1 MAPTPNGFTVT
12 ILYFAWVKE
21 KVGVSEETVTPPP
34 SVVTVSSLMDWLANQ
49 STGHHAAFADRKFI
63 KSAVDQI
70 HVDHSARVDTASE
83 VAFFPP
89 VTGG

>member
-1 MAPTPNGFTVT
+1 VN

-21 KVGVSEETVTPPP
+21 KVGVGEERVEPPAE
-34 SVVTVSSLMDWLANQ
+34 VRTVSDLMGWLAKR
-49 STGHHAAFADRKFI
+49 SEGHASAFAERRMI
-63 KSAVDQI
+63 KVAVDQT
-70 HVDHSARVDTASE
+70 HVDNASPIAGARE

>member
-1 MAPTPNGFTVT
+1 MT

-21 KVGVSEETVTPPP
+21 KVGLSEE
-34 SVVTVSSLMDWLANQ
+34 SVVPPAEIDTVEKLMGWLKGR
-49 STGHHAAFADRKFI
+49 SPRHADAFAQPQAI
-63 KSAVDQI
+63 KAAVDQV
-70 HVDHSARVDTASE
+70 HVPVTASVAGARE

>member
-1 MAPTPNGFTVT
+1 MT

-21 KVGVSEETVTPPP
+21 KVGLGQETVTPPP
-34 SVVTVSSLMDWLANQ
+34 GVDTVAALIEWLKAR
-49 STGHHAAFADRKFI
+49 SAGHAAAFANMKLI
-63 KSAVDQI
+63 KAAVDQVHAPLSTSI
-70 HVDHSARVDTASE
+70 MGARE

>member
-1 MAPTPNGFTVT
+1 MQ

-21 KVGVSEETVTPPP
+21 KVGLSEETVSPPAN
-34 SVVTVSSLMDWLANQ
+34 VATVNDLMDWLAA
-49 STGHHAAFADRKFI
+49 SSPRHAAAFTDRKLI
-63 KSAVDQI
+63 KAAVDQV
-70 HVDHSARVDTASE
+70 HMPASAKLDGAKE

>member
-1 MAPTPNGFTVT
+1 MN

-21 KVGVSEETVTPPP
+21 KVGRGEEQVALPASVATVAD
-34 SVVTVSSLMDWLANQ
+34 LMDWLAAR
-49 STGHHAAFADRKFI
+49 GGGYAAAFADRKLI
-63 KSAVDQI
+63 KAAVDQE
-70 HVDHSARVDTASE
+70 HVPPTAALNNAAE